1 MYDYYSMGSRLL
13 IARLRKGIKQR
24 EVANDLGI
32 SQSSYSDMENGK
44 REITISQLF
53 ILSNSL
59 DVSIEW
65 LLGLELYGGLSD
77 SELIQIEEYKQFL
90 LGKRKKK

>member
-1 MYDYYSMGSRLL
+1 MYDYYSMGNRLL

-24 EVANDLGI
+24 EISKDLGVA
-32 SQSSYSDMENGK
+32 QSSYSEMENGK
-44 REITISQLF
+44 REITITQLF
-53 ILSNSL
+53 TLANSL

-90 LGKRKKK
+90 LGKRKK